1 MAATL
6 SENGIRRACYRNG
19 FADSRYLY
27 FGSDNDCSLSFDGNK
42 LILNRDAMTSGDSSM
57 ALQIDA
63 EATSTTA
70 GIRQGAM
77 FISLERT
84 SSYPL
89 ASWDG
94 NPDCGLKMQ
103 INNRAAN
110 ASGGAVRGLDI
121 SARNRDS
128 GGTVTWANGAYIVAE
143 NSNGS
148 GGVTNLTGAEVHAKN
163 NGVASGDVK
172 VLRVYDESQ
181 SSTGTSYAIEIN
193 CTNDS
198 AFTRE
203 YCVYINSGASSGW
216 TNGLTFD
223 GNITNPLDFA
233 DTDGTNGAT
242 YSAGHYG
249 TLGNVDG
256 KIQVDIGGN
265 TLYIPCYASIAA

>member
-57 ALQIDA
+57 AFQIDA

-77 FISLERT
+77 SISLERT

-94 NPDCGLKMQ
+94 NPDCGLKMA
-103 INNRAAN
+103 ITNRAAN

-121 SARNRDS
+121 NARNRDAT
-128 GGTVTWANGAYIVAE
+128 GAVTWINGAYITAE
-143 NSNGS
+143 NSSGS
-148 GGVTNLTGAEVHAKN
+148 GGLTNVTGAEVHAKN
-163 NGVASGDVK
+163 NGVASGDVICLK
-172 VLRVYDESQ
+172 VYDESQ
-181 SSTGTSYAIEIN
+181 SYTGTSYAIHID
-193 CTNDS
+193 CTNNS
-198 AFTRE
+198 PFARE
-203 YCVYINSGASSGW
+203 FCIYINSGAASSW
-216 TNGLTFD
+216 TNGITFD
-223 GNITNPLDFA
+223 GNITNTFDFA

-242 YSAGHYG
+242 YSSGHYSS
-249 TLGNVDG
+249 LGNVDG